1 MTLGVPELMTKARR
15 SLAAARR
22 LHGDRDFDFA
32 VSRAYYAMFYA
43 AEALLLHRNMSFSR
57 HARVIAALHREYV
70 ASGELS
76 RENHAAL
83 QRAFNDR
90 NVADY
95 DAPGVI
101 GEVAEETL
109 SAAATFLDAADD
121 ILRRP

>member
-70 ASGELS
+70 TSGELS

-90 NVADY
+90 NVRR
-95 DAPGVI
+95 
-101 GEVAEETL
+101 
-109 SAAATFLDAADD
+109 
-121 ILRRP
+121 LRCAGRDRRGG